1 MCYMLPMKFKFDGF
15 IVALLCFI
23 VIAYFFPQLYLWED
37 GQVINW
43 ASSIGVSLIFFF
55 YGLKLSFQQ
64 LKAGLSNW
72 RLHLLVQGATFLL
85 FPLLV
90 LPFYPLVQDDIQH
103 DFWLSFFFL
112 AALPSTV
119 SSSVV
124 MVSIARGNIPA
135 AIFNASISGLFGVVL
150 TPLWMQFFLDFGEVD
165 VFADVYWGLIKE
177 IIIPVVGGLLLQPY
191 LGKWASK
198 YGRQLGLFDKSVI
211 LLIVYSS
218 FAESFVSGV
227 FESTGKW
234 YLLWIFV
241 GTMLLFAL
249 IYGLIYILAKYVLKF
264 NREDRITALF
274 CGSKK
279 SLTHGSV
286 FGKFLFAHSA
296 SAGLYFLPLMIFH
309 AFQILVVTVIAQRY
323 HKEVEET
330 I

>member
-1 MCYMLPMKFKFDGF
+1 MKLKFDGF
-15 IVALLCFI
+15 ILALLCFI
-23 VIAYFFPQLYLWED
+23 VLAYFFPQLYSWRD
-37 GQVINW
+37 GQILNW
-43 ASSIGVSLIFFF
+43 ITSVGVSLIFFF

-64 LKAGLSNW
+64 LRAGLSNW
-72 RLHLLVQGATFLL
+72 KLHLLVQGATFVL
-85 FPLLV
+85 FPLLL
-90 LPFYPLVQDDIQH
+90 LPFYSFVHSELQR

-135 AIFNASISGLFGVVL
+135 AIFNASISGLIGVII
-150 TPLWMQFFLDFGEVD
+150 TPFWMQFFLDFGEID
-165 VFADVYWGLIKE
+165 VLGDVYWGLIKE

-191 LGKWASK
+191 LGKWVSK
-198 YGRQLGLFDKSVI
+198 YNRELTLFDKSII
-211 LLIVYSS
+211 LLIVYDS

-227 FESTGKW
+227 FESTGKL

-241 GTMLLFAL
+241 GVVLLFVL
-249 IYGLIYILAKYVLKF
+249 VYGLICVLSRFVFKF
-264 NREDRITALF
+264 NREDLIVALF

-323 HKEVEET
+323 HNKGA

>member
-1 MCYMLPMKFKFDGF
+1 
-15 IVALLCFI
+15 
-23 VIAYFFPQLYLWED
+23 
-37 GQVINW
+37 
-43 ASSIGVSLIFFF
+43 
-55 YGLKLSFQQ
+55 
-64 LKAGLSNW
+64 
-72 RLHLLVQGATFLL
+72 
-85 FPLLV
+85 
-90 LPFYPLVQDDIQH
+90 
-103 DFWLSFFFL
+103 
-112 AALPSTV
+112 
-119 SSSVV
+119 
-124 MVSIARGNIPA
+124 
-135 AIFNASISGLFGVVL
+135 
-150 TPLWMQFFLDFGEVD
+150 
-165 VFADVYWGLIKE
+165 
-177 IIIPVVGGLLLQPY
+177 
-191 LGKWASK
+191 
-198 YGRQLGLFDKSVI
+198 
-211 LLIVYSS
+211 VYSS